1 MAATI
6 GMAVLGLWSNGYYR
20 PGGPGPAYDAY
31 VVGISSPFCVVQACA
46 LFLLFQSCE
55 TRLQACGESTK
66 RMLGK
71 MAGASLGVYLFHILF
86 INWTGFGFVAVLKSA
101 LTTHPVLY
109 AVVVYLCTLA
119 VVLAGK
125 AALGRCTVAIRWM
138 RGIRR
143 TAVRGLHDV
152 Q

>member
-1 MAATI
+1 
-6 GMAVLGLWSNGYYR
+6 
-20 PGGPGPAYDAY
+20 
-31 VVGISSPFCVVQACA
+31 
-46 LFLLFQSCE
+46 
-55 TRLQACGESTK
+55 
-66 RMLGK
+66 MLGK
-71 MAGASLGVYLFHILF
+71 VAGASLGVYLFHILF

-101 LTTHPVLY
+101 LATHPVLY

-125 AALGRCTVAIRWM
+125 AVLGRCTVAIRWM

-143 TAVRGLHDV
+143 TAVRGSHGV